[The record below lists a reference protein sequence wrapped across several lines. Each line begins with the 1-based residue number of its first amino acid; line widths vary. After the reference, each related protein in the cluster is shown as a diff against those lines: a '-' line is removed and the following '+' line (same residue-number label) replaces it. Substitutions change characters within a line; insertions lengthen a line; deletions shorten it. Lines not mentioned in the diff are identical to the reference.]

1 MNYKDY
7 TESTSGEKYIN
18 GHYVGV
24 KHGTPTSDALNE
36 DHTGYE
42 VYKESIRQ
50 GTITQDALEKINVL
64 TLVSISI
71 TTPATKLQY
80 KVGEELDLTG
90 LVVTGTYGGGIKK
103 VINITKD
110 NVTGFNSAMATES
123 QALTITVDGIKTSY
137 NIKIVQG
144 D

>member
-1 MNYKDY
+1 M
-7 TESTSGEKYIN
+7 
-18 GHYVGV
+18 
-24 KHGTPTSDALNE
+24 
-36 DHTGYE
+36 
-42 VYKESIRQ
+42 YKESIRQ

>member
-7 TESTSGEKYIN
+7 TDSTTGAKYIN

-24 KHGTPTSDALNE
+24 KHGTPTSDALNVG
-36 DHTGYE
+36 HTGYE
-42 VYKESIRQ
+42 VHKESIRQ
-50 GTITQDALEKINVL
+50 GTITQDALEKVNTL
-64 TLVSISI
+64 LLVSISI

-90 LVVTGTYGGGIKK
+90 LVVTGTYDGGIKEN
-103 VINITKD
+103 IDITKE
-110 NVTGFNSAMATES
+110 NVTGFNSSEAAES
-123 QALTITVDGIKTSY
+123 QTLTITIYGKKTSY
-137 NIKIVQG
+137 SIKIVQG

>member
-7 TESTSGEKYIN
+7 TDSTSGEKYIN

-24 KHGTPTSDALNE
+24 KQGTPTSDALNVG
-36 DHTGYE
+36 HTGYE
-42 VYKESIRQ
+42 VHKESIRQ
-50 GTITQDALEKINVL
+50 GTITQDALEKVNVL
-64 TLVSISI
+64 SLASIAI

-80 KVGEELDLTG
+80 KVGEVLDLTG
-90 LVVTGTYGGGIKK
+90 LVVTGTYSGGIKK
-103 VINITKD
+103 VISITKD

-123 QALTITVDGIKTSY
+123 QTLTITVDGVKTSY